1 MGHSDFDH
9 LNLFRISDFVLRI
22 YDLNSLLTTKI
33 TILKTSANIKSK
45 NTVEKSV
52 RAEAGIE
59 IDDRLRSVNLKTKY
73 PTIPMVKS
81 DKNIFRKS

>member
-1 MGHSDFDH
+1 M
-9 LNLFRISDFVLRI
+9 NLFRISDFVLRI
-22 YDLNSLLTTKI
+22 YALNSLLITKT

-45 NTVEKSV
+45 KTVERKV

-59 IDDRLRSVNLKTKY
+59 IEDRFKAVNLKTKN
-73 PTIPMVKS
+73 PTNPMAKS